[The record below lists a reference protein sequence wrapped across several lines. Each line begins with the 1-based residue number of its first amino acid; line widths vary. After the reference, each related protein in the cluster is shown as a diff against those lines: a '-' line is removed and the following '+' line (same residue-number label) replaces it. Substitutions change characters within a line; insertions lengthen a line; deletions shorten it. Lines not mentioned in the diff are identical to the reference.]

1 MAERETPGQRIRNLR
16 EAAFITQKDFAERIG
31 VAPSQLSRIESGETK
46 TISSDILIAI
56 ATEFDVSTDYL
67 LGLSENRFPQNIGIG
82 KILGLSDEAI
92 EIIQNINEPEFSDN
106 LISISESCVS
116 KTKLLNETIEHPLF
130 STILHYLQTA
140 HFCYN
145 SKNESINITIGPEK
159 SSIESGRGLS
169 LKAGQVAEFYQRIA
183 IDLFSRLTEY
193 LVFDLEEGEE

>member
-1 MAERETPGQRIRNLR
+1 MGTLDTFSSRLRALR
-16 EAAFITQKDFAERIG
+16 EERGLTQGQLGEALKVSRGSISFYEIG
-31 VAPSQLSRIESGETK
+31 SRVPDIETLSTMSQFFGCTS
-46 TISSDILIAI
+46 
-56 ATEFDVSTDYL
+56 DYL